1 MAGIQPGSIDAVIF
15 DMDGVL
21 IDARDWHY
29 RALNDALELF
39 GASISYEEHLSR
51 FNGLPTREKLG
62 TLTTEGRLPAHVHHL
77 VNAVKQERTLR
88 EAATLCFPVVEHLLL
103 ISWLQSRGLK
113 VGVAT
118 NSIRATSTTMLQF
131 AGLLERLDCLVTN
144 EDVKRAK
151 PYPDIYLEACS
162 TLKVAPSRALVIED
176 HHFGVQSALA
186 AGCQVVQVTG
196 PEDVAI
202 PLVERYLSEQDLSGG
217 AIHG

>member
-1 MAGIQPGSIDAVIF
+1 MASDQSRGIEAVVF

-39 GASISYEEHLSR
+39 GTSIGYDEHLTR

-62 TLTTEGRLPAHVHHL
+62 ALTAEGRLPAHVHHL
-77 VNAVKQERTLR
+77 VNAVKQERTIR
-88 EAATLCFPVVEHLLL
+88 EAASLCFPVVEHLLL
-103 ISWLQSRGLK
+103 VSWIQSRGLK

-131 AGLLERLDCLVTN
+131 AGILERLDCLITN
-144 EDVKRAK
+144 EDVMRAK
-151 PYPDIYLEACS
+151 PHPDIYLEACS
-162 TLKVAPSRALVIED
+162 ALEVSPSQTLVIED

-186 AGCQVVQVTG
+186 AGCQVIQVTG

-202 PLVERYLSEQDLSGG
+202 PLVERHLSEDDLSGG
-217 AIHG
+217 PTHG